1 MTESPDVQLS
11 AHFRLSEFAH
21 SDAHPELVLPVPTR
35 YQPQLRKLVD
45 TVLEPLRVAFGAP
58 VRVLSG
64 YRSFRLNATVGG
76 SPTSQHLYAEAADL
90 TPMATTVGRTRPA
103 LALFDL
109 LRDDTHG
116 ALPHGQAIWYPD
128 RNFVHVAL
136 PSTRHPQP
144 TFCVHL
150 PARGLVY
157 RVVERDTDVK
167 HLAGLA
173 A

>member
-1 MTESPDVQLS
+1 MSDVQLS
-11 AHFRLSEFAH
+11 AHFRLSEFAI
-21 SDAHPELVLPVPTR
+21 SDAYPELVVPVPTR

-45 TVLEPLRVAFGAP
+45 TVLEPLRGAFGAP
-58 VRVLSG
+58 IRVLSG

-90 TPMATTVGRTRPA
+90 TPTMTTVGRRRPA

-109 LRDDTHG
+109 LRAN

-136 PSTRHPQP
+136 PSVRYPAP